1 MTGFAFHAPKRIE
14 HSPARL
20 RHGLGVLLAYR
31 EAFAASRPADMP
43 ATDRAI
49 ARLRWA
55 LGEPGAAEPDERA
68 HLRERQDEAEARS

>member
-20 RHGLGVLLAYR
+20 RHGLDVLLTYR
-31 EAFAASRPADMP
+31 AEYAASRPQDMP

-49 ARLRWA
+49 ARLRVA
-55 LGEPGAAEPDERA
+55 LGEPGAVEPDERA
-68 HLRERQDEAEARS
+68 HLGEISRNQKASA